1 MGFAGCWAR
10 TQRPPSF
17 SGAEPGWCRAF
28 VAHDL
33 IAGAVREDEQ
43 VDAVAAQGVLGDHVA
58 RGNSYR
64 SSRWFVDDSHAG
76 ISLSLDEVVPDLG
89 IDGAVEGYSDGTICL
104 AAGICRADVVVTDL
118 SAVDAGIDEGAVAAV
133 ADIVVS
139 HVCARGLDAEPDDVP
154 GDVVVRDLD
163 AAHVVHADADEPQ
176 LGRRDHGVAGD
187 SGVRRAG
194 REAPVLFA
202 VDELVPSHPSV
213 LSSDHRYVF
222 AGEAADLGRVIW
234 APSRSTSFGFVGFWV
249 FGFVCWVVLVC
260 VWEGKKL
267 E

>member
-10 TQRPPSF
+10 TQRPPSL
-17 SGAEPGWCRAF
+17 SGAEPGWCRARAF

-43 VDAVAAQGVLGDHVA
+43 VDAVAAQGVLGDRVA

-64 SSRWFVDDSHAG
+64 IGCWVVDDSHAG

-89 IDGAVEGYSDGTICL
+89 INGAVGGYSGGTICR
-104 AAGICRADVVVTDL
+104 AAGIRRADVVVTDL
-118 SAVDAGIDEGAVAAV
+118 GVVDAGIDEGAEVAV

-139 HVCARGLDAEPDDVP
+139 HVCARGLDAEPDGVP

-163 AAHVVHADADEPQ
+163 AAHVGHADADEPQ

-187 SGVRRAG
+187 SGVLPAG
-194 REAPVLFA
+194 
-202 VDELVPSHPSV
+202 
-213 LSSDHRYVF
+213 
-222 AGEAADLGRVIW
+222 
-234 APSRSTSFGFVGFWV
+234 SR
-249 FGFVCWVVLVC
+249 
-260 VWEGKKL
+260 
-267 E
+267 